1 MEYSFPRYLLA
12 KQTVDDRALNRSVLE
27 ALKGRL
33 PRRRIRAIEIG
44 AGMGNMLTR
53 LLSWNVITQA
63 DYIHEDSMAENIA
76 FASRWIPEWA
86 VHAGMQTQRSGES
99 ELRVFD
105 SQRDIRLTLQQQDV
119 FDFIRSR
126 PTPADL
132 LIAHAFLDLLRLPQS
147 LPEVL
152 SLTTNLAW
160 FTINFDG
167 LTAFEPTIDPALD
180 DQVVRLYHRT
190 MDDRPSG
197 GDSRSGRHLLEEL
210 PHFGARV
217 LEAGSSDWIVF
228 PQHGSYPADE
238 AYFLEVIL
246 HFFEQALAGNP
257 ELDSRAFAS
266 WLDTR
271 RAQIARGE
279 LIYLAHQL
287 DLAVEV

>member
-63 DYIHEDSMAENIA
+63 DYVHEDSMAENIA
-76 FASRWIPEWA
+76 FASQWIPEWA
-86 VHAGMQTQRSGES
+86 VHAGMQTHRSSES
-99 ELRVFD
+99 ELRLFD
-105 SQRDIRLTLQQQDV
+105 SRRDIRLTLQQQDV
-119 FDFIRSR
+119 FEFIRSR
-126 PTPADL
+126 PLPADL

-152 SLTTNLAW
+152 SLTTDLAW

-167 LTAFEPTIDPALD
+167 LTAFEPTIDAALD
-180 DQVVRLYHRT
+180 DQIVRLYHRT

-197 GDSRSGRHLLEEL
+197 GDSRSGRHLLELL

-217 LEAGSSDWIVF
+217 LAAGSSDWTVF
-228 PQHGSYPADE
+228 PQHGGYPADE

-246 HFFEQALAGNP
+246 HFFEQALSGNP
-257 ELDSRAFAS
+257 DLDARAFAS
-266 WLDTR
+266 WLATR
-271 RAQIARGE
+271 RTQIARGE

>member
-27 ALKGRL
+27 VLKGRL
-33 PRRRIRAIEIG
+33 AGRRIRAIEIG

-53 LLSWNVITQA
+53 LLSWNVISQA
-63 DYIHEDSMAENIA
+63 DYIHEDSMAENIS

-86 VHAGMQTQRSGES
+86 DGAGMQTQWTGQS
-99 ELRVFD
+99 ELRLVD
-105 SQRDIRLTLQQQDV
+105 AQRDIRLTLQQQDV
-119 FDFIRSR
+119 FDFIRSK
-126 PTPADL
+126 PVPADL

-152 SLTTNLAW
+152 SLTNHLAW

-180 DQVVRLYHRT
+180 DLIVRLYHRT

-197 GDSRSGRHLLEEL
+197 GDSRSGRHLLEYL

-217 LEAGSSDWIVF
+217 LEAGSSDWIVY

-238 AYFLEVIL
+238 AYFLQVIL
-246 HFFEQALAGNP
+246 HFFEQALADNP
-257 ELDSRAFAS
+257 ELDSAAFAS
-266 WLDTR
+266 WLSTR
-271 RAQIARGE
+271 RSQVTRGE

-287 DLAVEV
+287 DVVAEV